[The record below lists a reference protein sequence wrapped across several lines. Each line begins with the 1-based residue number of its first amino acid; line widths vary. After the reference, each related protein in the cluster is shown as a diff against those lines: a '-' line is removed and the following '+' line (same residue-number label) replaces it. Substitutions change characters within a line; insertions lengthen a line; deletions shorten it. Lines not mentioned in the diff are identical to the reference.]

1 MLLAFIEG
9 NLNKLV
15 LGISIA
21 SLVLGCLVL
30 MVAAFTVMRKKKQN
44 GSEDLSAAD
53 GEKADQTALAE
64 DSVIAKNGCIVMPRN
79 VMYAVGAEG
88 QIVSGK
94 YVLKS
99 AEDSADKFNLR
110 FNGLVKEYKNGVT
123 LLLSDGDTLCAVSG
137 SVSVTPFT
145 EE

>member
-1 MLLAFIEG
+1 MSLAFIES

-21 SLVLGCLVL
+21 SLVLGFLVL
-30 MVAAFTVMRKKKQN
+30 MFAVFTVMRKKKQN
-44 GSEDLSAAD
+44 GSEDLPAAD
-53 GEKADQTALAE
+53 GEKADRALAE
-64 DSVIAKNGCIVMPRN
+64 DSAFAKNGNMIMPRN

-88 QIVSGK
+88 QFASGK

-99 AEDSADKFNLR
+99 ADDSADKFNLR
-110 FNGLVKEYKNGVT
+110 LNGLVKEYKNGVT